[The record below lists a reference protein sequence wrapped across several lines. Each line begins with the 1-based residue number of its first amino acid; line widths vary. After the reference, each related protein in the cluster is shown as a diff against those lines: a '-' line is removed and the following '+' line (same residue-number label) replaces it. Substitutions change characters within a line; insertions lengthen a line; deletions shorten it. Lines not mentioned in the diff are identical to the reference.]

1 MDVISINFPI
11 LDEPLQIKGAT
22 FLVIQ
27 EQIIFAN
34 VVNLLYSYS
43 EDSDLKLFDNNYKK
57 LKESEVILVTDVF
70 NFQIN
75 TSAIIKLIHLDILG
89 QLNDDIEQKLLIQEQ
104 CLVISKVLA
113 KECQE
118 HEINLV
124 YNELDIPQMLSALKV
139 KIKEHK
145 DSLIN
150 KMLDI
155 IQVYKYLPK
164 KRLLIFVNTTAYLS
178 REEVLAVMEFIQL
191 QQVHVLFI
199 EPTIVYNVSQY
210 VLDEDF
216 YLNEENMI

>member
-1 MDVISINFPI
+1 MDVININFPI

-27 EQIIFAN
+27 DQIIFAN
-34 VVNLLYSYS
+34 VVNQLYSYS
-43 EDSDLKLFDNNYKK
+43 EDSDLKLFDDNYRK

-75 TSAIIKLIHLDILG
+75 TSATIKLIHLDILG
-89 QLNDDIEQKLLIQEQ
+89 QLNDNIEQKLLIQEQ
-104 CLVISKVLA
+104 CLAISKVLA

-124 YNELDIPQMLSALKV
+124 YNELDIPQMLSALKI

-145 DSLIN
+145 DSLID

-178 REEVLAVMEFIQL
+178 REEVLAVVEFVQL
-191 QQVHVLFI
+191 QQVRVLFI
-199 EPTIVYNVSQY
+199 EPTIVYDMPQY

>member
-11 LDEPLQIKGAT
+11 LDEPLQIKGVT

-27 EQIIFAN
+27 DQIIFAN
-34 VVNLLYSYS
+34 VVNQLYSYS
-43 EDSDLKLFDNNYKK
+43 EDSDLKLFDDNYKK

-75 TSAIIKLIHLDILG
+75 TSAITKLIH
-89 QLNDDIEQKLLIQEQ
+89 
-104 CLVISKVLA
+104 
-113 KECQE
+113 
-118 HEINLV
+118 
-124 YNELDIPQMLSALKV
+124 LDIPQMLSALKV

-145 DSLIN
+145 DSLID

-164 KRLLIFVNTTAYLS
+164 KRLLIFVNVTPYLS
-178 REEVLAVMEFIQL
+178 REEVLAVVEFIQL
-191 QQVHVLFI
+191 QQVRVLFI
-199 EPTIVYNVSQY
+199 EPTIVYDMPQY

>member
-27 EQIIFAN
+27 DQIIFAN

-104 CLVISKVLA
+104 CLAISKVLA

-145 DSLIN
+145 DSIID

-155 IQVYKYLPK
+155 IQVYK
-164 KRLLIFVNTTAYLS
+164 
-178 REEVLAVMEFIQL
+178 
-191 QQVHVLFI
+191 
-199 EPTIVYNVSQY
+199 
-210 VLDEDF
+210 
-216 YLNEENMI
+216 

>member
-1 MDVISINFPI
+1 MGVININFPI

-27 EQIIFAN
+27 DQIIFAN
-34 VVNLLYSYS
+34 VVNQLYSYS
-43 EDSDLKLFDNNYKK
+43 EDSDLKLFDDNYRKI
-57 LKESEVILVTDVF
+57 KESEVILVTDVF

-75 TSAIIKLIHLDILG
+75 TSATIKLIHLDILG
-89 QLNDDIEQKLLIQEQ
+89 QLNDNIEQKLLIQEQ
-104 CLVISKVLA
+104 CLTISKVLA

-145 DSLIN
+145 DSLID
-150 KMLDI
+150 KMLNI

-178 REEVLAVMEFIQL
+178 REEVLAVVEFIQL

-199 EPTIVYNVSQY
+199 EPTIVYDMPQY

>member
-1 MDVISINFPI
+1 MDVININFPI

-27 EQIIFAN
+27 DQIIFAN
-34 VVNLLYSYS
+34 VVNQLYSYS
-43 EDSDLKLFDNNYKK
+43 EDSDLKLFDDNYRKI
-57 LKESEVILVTDVF
+57 KESEIILVTDVL

-75 TSAIIKLIHLDILG
+75 TSATIKLIHLDILG
-89 QLNDDIEQKLLIQEQ
+89 QLNDNIEQKLLIQEQ
-104 CLVISKVLA
+104 CLAISKVLA
-113 KECQE
+113 KECQK

-145 DSLIN
+145 DSLID

-155 IQVYKYLPK
+155 IQVYNYLPK

-178 REEVLAVMEFIQL
+178 REEVLAVVEFIQL

-199 EPTIVYNVSQY
+199 EPTIVYDMPQY

>member
-27 EQIIFAN
+27 DQIIFAN

-104 CLVISKVLA
+104 CLAISKVLA
-113 KECQE
+113 EECQE

-145 DSLIN
+145 DSLID

>member
-27 EQIIFAN
+27 DQIIFAN
-34 VVNLLYSYS
+34 VVNQLYSYS
-43 EDSDLKLFDNNYKK
+43 EESDLKLFDDNYKK

-89 QLNDDIEQKLLIQEQ
+89 QLNDNIEQKLLIQEQ
-104 CLVISKVLA
+104 CLAISKILA
-113 KECQE
+113 KECQG

-145 DSLIN
+145 ESLIN

-164 KRLLIFVNTTAYLS
+164 KRLLIFVNVTAYLS
-178 REEVLAVMEFIQL
+178 REEVLAVVEFIQL
-191 QQVHVLFI
+191 QQVRVLFI
-199 EPTIVYNVSQY
+199 EPKVVYDMPQY